1 MYPDKKITGIFQPHL
16 YTRTRDFADEFARVL
31 SALDELILTD
41 IYPAR
46 ELPIDGVDPDLI
58 LNKMTLD
65 KKQYCPKSGLIS
77 LLEQRDDLELVVSF
91 GAGDIEAL
99 VPAIKDTLKS
109 KIKAKEN

>member
-1 MYPDKKITGIFQPHL
+1 
-16 YTRTRDFADEFARVL
+16 
-31 SALDELILTD
+31 
-41 IYPAR
+41 
-46 ELPIDGVDPDLI
+46 
-58 LNKMTLD
+58 MTLD